1 MKFLFLLLTDV
12 LLCCSDTLFSTETFP
27 QARSFAT
34 LWTAACQAPLF
45 VGFFRQEYWSGLLL
59 PSPELPSPGMELV
72 PPLSPALQADSLPA
86 ETLGKPTGLAV
97 DDMSLGPF
105 SGAALN

>member
-1 MKFLFLLLTDV
+1 MP
-12 LLCCSDTLFSTETFP
+12 FP
-27 QARSFAT
+27 
-34 LWTAACQAPLF
+34 LPVDLPDPG
-45 VGFFRQEYWSGLLL
+45 VG
-59 PSPELPSPGMELV
+59 PD
-72 PPLSPALQADSLPA
+72 PPVSPALQADSLPA

>member
-1 MKFLFLLLTDV
+1 MDV
-12 LLCCSDTLFSTETFP
+12 LLCCSDTLFRTMTFP
-27 QARSFAT
+27 QARGFAT
-34 LWTAACQAPLF
+34 LCTIACQAPLF
-45 VGFFRQEYWSGLLL
+45 IGFFRQEYWSGLLL
-59 PSPELPSPGMELV
+59 PSLGLPNAGIEPV

-86 ETLGKPTGLAV
+86 EPLGKPRGLAV

>member
-1 MKFLFLLLTDV
+1 MT
-12 LLCCSDTLFSTETFP
+12 P
-27 QARSFAT
+27 
-34 LWTAACQAPLF
+34 WTVAHQAPLSI
-45 VGFFRQEYWSGLLL
+45 GFFRQEYWSGLLL
-59 PSPELPSPGMELV
+59 PSLGLPNAGIEPV

-86 ETLGKPTGLAV
+86 EPLGKPRGLAV